1 MLYGREERTRGLAGL
16 KRSQSARP
24 LLWRCSFDC
33 KSDEE
38 VKVEAFKDAVDGTML
53 NNIIDN
59 SLASQRHIV
68 TEGQRTKN
76 TMLNQRVG
84 GHRPQRRR
92 APRPARPVEF
102 VPGGVKAMVVR
113 RQQELG
119 WGPWRKRRWS
129 PRSSRN
135 RVSDDIL
142 RGRRGVSPPSSGRA
156 YEAERSTEEAL
167 MLYGREERTRG
178 LVGLKRSQSARPL
191 FWHCSFDRTSDEEV
205 KVKAVNDA
213 VDGTMLNN
221 IGKSKALDNQSNESG
236 SILSRPS
243 IPFQSGTLG
252 CQGTESHAIGAYIHN
267 LFLIYF

>member
-1 MLYGREERTRGLAGL
+1 M
-16 KRSQSARP
+16 
-24 LLWRCSFDC
+24 
-33 KSDEE
+33 
-38 VKVEAFKDAVDGTML
+38 EAFKDAVDGTML

-76 TMLNQRVG
+76 TMLNQRVS
-84 GHRPQRRR
+84 GHHPQRRR

-178 LVGLKRSQSARPL
+178 LVGFLIAVTINNL
-191 FWHCSFDRTSDEEV
+191 ACCSFTR
-205 KVKAVNDA
+205 N
-213 VDGTMLNN
+213 
-221 IGKSKALDNQSNESG
+221 
-236 SILSRPS
+236 
-243 IPFQSGTLG
+243 
-252 CQGTESHAIGAYIHN
+252 Y
-267 LFLIYF
+267 